1 MSGNLADA
9 LQVWGLEENITIFI
23 DGSFGTGF
31 RLMPIDGSC
40 WSIDQANDY
49 SQRLAQF
56 LNGLPSEI
64 DIQFVQDI
72 KSGNS
77 ELINKHSGDR
87 LGMYVSC

>member
-40 WSIDQANDY
+40 WSIDIAN
-49 SQRLAQF
+49 L
-56 LNGLPSEI
+56 E
-64 DIQFVQDI
+64 
-72 KSGNS
+72 
-77 ELINKHSGDR
+77 
-87 LGMYVSC
+87 